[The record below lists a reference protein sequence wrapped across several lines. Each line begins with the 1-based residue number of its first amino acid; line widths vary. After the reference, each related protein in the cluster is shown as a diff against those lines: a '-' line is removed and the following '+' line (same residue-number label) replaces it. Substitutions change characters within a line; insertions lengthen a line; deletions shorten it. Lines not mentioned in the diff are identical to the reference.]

1 VLCLL
6 SAGFEFF
13 LSGPVIFSKDSR
25 HTRELLPEPCEIQE
39 VFDLLLLGIDI
50 GGTKL
55 ALSLGTADGE
65 IVERF
70 RRPTEATGDPERDI
84 ARIADDA
91 RALLANAGVAWD
103 RVAAIGI
110 SAPGPVDVS
119 RGELVDPPN
128 LPGWGRVPLVA
139 QVEAELGGPVALE
152 NDANAAALAEWRF
165 GAGRG
170 FRHVVYLTMS
180 TGVGGGLIL
189 DGRLYRG
196 HRGNAGEFGHV
207 ALVAGGAACAC
218 GLRGCF
224 EAYAGGAAWTKHLRR
239 VVPDAGAVAE
249 RAGGRAGVTPEHL
262 VAAARAGDA
271 FALEEFA
278 RWREYVAQGIAVVA
292 FALAPERIVLGTI
305 AVAAG
310 EALCFQPLRER
321 VRELVWPEIAS
332 GLEIVPAALG
342 ADLADLAGICAA
354 LEAVRA
360 AG

>member
-1 VLCLL
+1 
-6 SAGFEFF
+6 
-13 LSGPVIFSKDSR
+13 
-25 HTRELLPEPCEIQE
+25 
-39 VFDLLLLGIDI
+39 
-50 GGTKL
+50 
-55 ALSLGTADGE
+55 
-65 IVERF
+65 
-70 RRPTEATGDPERDI
+70 
-84 ARIADDA
+84 
-91 RALLANAGVAWD
+91 
-103 RVAAIGI
+103 
-110 SAPGPVDVS
+110 
-119 RGELVDPPN
+119 
-128 LPGWGRVPLVA
+128 
-139 QVEAELGGPVALE
+139 
-152 NDANAAALAEWRF
+152 
-165 GAGRG
+165 
-170 FRHVVYLTMS
+170 
-180 TGVGGGLIL
+180 
-189 DGRLYRG
+189 
-196 HRGNAGEFGHV
+196 
-207 ALVAGGAACAC
+207 
-218 GLRGCF
+218 
-224 EAYAGGAAWTKHLRR
+224 
-239 VVPDAGAVAE
+239 VPDAGAVAE